1 MFLFEFNCMGVKKKP
16 RKISSLA
23 NYYGD
28 SSIMLED
35 QSKNKLN
42 INLRELIAIFQF
54 FNFLVI
60 LPFVN

>member
-1 MFLFEFNCMGVKKKP
+1 MGVKKKP

-54 FNFLVI
+54 FNFI
-60 LPFVN
+60 F